1 MDISKFTYRNSSS
14 SGCITA
20 SLQEGSVRLTKAR
33 QLVRQDRTFLLVV
46 LALSVTVAL
55 LVIAA
60 WMSMQLLDGI
70 RAYVGGEGLYSKGQK
85 QAVFLLT
92 DYMYS
97 GEERSYNEFK
107 AALAIPQGDQRA
119 RIELEKENPNW
130 KVVRDGFLAGGN
142 HPEDIEVL
150 IFLFRRFRHMPFV
163 SDAVAVWTEGDAY
176 VAKLNDLGDKVHSQ
190 WQQHSFSE
198 AHSLPAARYEL
209 WEINAPIPWQR
220 RGMSSGRST
229 HG

>member
-1 MDISKFTYRNSSS
+1 MEFRSSLIGIAFQWVDHRLPRGIGALDES
-14 SGCITA
+14 PTVGA
-20 SLQEGSVRLTKAR
+20 AGPDVSVS
-33 QLVRQDRTFLLVV
+33 V

-97 GEERSYNEFK
+97 GEERSYREFK
-107 AALAIPQGDQRA
+107 AALTIPQGDRRA

-130 KVVRDGFLAGGN
+130 KIVRDGFLAGGN
-142 HPEDIEVL
+142 HPEDIDDL
-150 IFLFRRFRHMPFV
+150 ILLFRRFRYVPFV

-176 VAKLNDLGDKVHSQ
+176 VAKLNDLGAKVHSQ
-190 WQQHSFSE
+190 WQQQSFS
-198 AHSLPAARYEL
+198 AAQFPA
-209 WEINAPIPWQR
+209 
-220 RGMSSGRST
+220 SGEV
-229 HG
+229 